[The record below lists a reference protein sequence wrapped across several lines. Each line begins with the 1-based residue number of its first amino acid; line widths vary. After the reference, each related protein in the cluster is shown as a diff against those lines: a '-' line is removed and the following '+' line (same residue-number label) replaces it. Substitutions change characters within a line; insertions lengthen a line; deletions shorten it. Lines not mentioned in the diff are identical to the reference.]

1 MHYIIQTISSI
12 ITFFKKTI
20 KNLFFSKK
28 HNIFAQETNLK
39 VNKIMRFKK
48 VNDTQMRNVVGRA
61 FIRVVKNHNLYNV
74 FVSSFKRLRG
84 QRMGAR
90 NPFGEFNDFHTLM
103 TQVENLV
110 NGGKSSF
117 MGHHAVNSDYDKIG
131 AMINHLL
138 HFFLEKGGVE
148 GRRLGMY
155 GQEIFDIACYS
166 LYGDKYLDEMDKMN
180 HSAPKPKNDLE
191 AFLVGQF
198 MEYKRKMPDLT
209 WEQFYT
215 TIASK
220 VDKNMFNQE
229 TYHDSFGVAD
239 DYDFCDEE
247 DNEPF

>member
-1 MHYIIQTISSI
+1 MHYITQTISSI

-39 VNKIMRFKK
+39 QFKIMKFKK
-48 VNDTQMRNVVGRA
+48 VNDKQMRNVVGRA

-84 QRMGAR
+84 QRMGDR
-90 NPFGEFNDFHTLM
+90 NPFGDFSDFHTLM
-103 TQVENLV
+103 TQVEKLV
-110 NGGKSSF
+110 NGGNSSF
-117 MGHHAVNSDYDKIG
+117 MGHHMINNDYDKIG

-138 HFFLEKGGVE
+138 HFFLEKGGVD

-166 LYGDKYLDEMDKMN
+166 LYGDKYLDEMDTMN

-220 VDKNMFNQE
+220 VDKNMFNEE
-229 TYHDSFGVAD
+229 TYRDGFCEQD
-239 DYDFCDEE
+239 DYET
-247 DNEPF
+247 DNDDDEPF

>member
-1 MHYIIQTISSI
+1 M
-12 ITFFKKTI
+12 
-20 KNLFFSKK
+20 FFSKK

-39 VNKIMRFKK
+39 VNNVMKFKK
-48 VNDTQMRNVVGRA
+48 VNDKQMRNVVGRA

-74 FVSSFKRLRG
+74 FVSSFKRLRS
-84 QRMGAR
+84 QRIGDK
-90 NPFGEFNDFHTLM
+90 NPFGDFSDFHTLM
-103 TQVENLV
+103 TQVEKLV
-110 NGGKSSF
+110 NGGNSSF
-117 MGHHAVNSDYDKIG
+117 MGHHMINNDYDKIG

-138 HFFLEKGGVE
+138 HFFLEKGGVD

-166 LYGDKYLDEMDKMN
+166 LYGDKYLDEMDTMN

-220 VDKNMFNQE
+220 VDKNMFNEE
-229 TYHDSFGVAD
+229 TYRDGFCEQD
-239 DYDFCDEE
+239 DYET
-247 DNEPF
+247 DNDDDEPF